1 MLHPDL
7 RSFLEYLYER
17 RELARLPG
25 PVNPRFEVAAYIRKS
40 SDVGGPAF
48 LFESVKGSNM
58 RMAAGVFSSPS
69 KAEHALRAN
78 GPREALERFME
89 GLERPIPPVLVD
101 DGPCQEIVLT
111 GDGIDLTKLPIPT
124 YSKQDPGPF
133 ITVGV
138 GIAKDP
144 ETGIPN
150 AGIYRMQLFGPKEMG
165 LAASPYADFD
175 AIRTHAEKLNQR
187 LEFAVAIGVDPVI
200 QLATQARVPLG
211 VDELTIAGGLHGSA
225 VQVVKCKT
233 VDLLVPATSEI
244 VLEGYFDPGERR
256 EEGPFGEMTGYV
268 GPGGPEPVFHC
279 TAITTRRDPIFQA
292 GLTGIP
298 VTENHVLKLL
308 PMEANLLKALRQI
321 YPDVTGVRYAPEGG
335 AELLAI
341 IGLKQRYINQAK
353 NLILSALGSV
363 AHPKMVIVVDDDVDI
378 YDPAKV
384 WWAVLTRAQPA
395 EDILIIPRAAGGQ
408 LDPSAPSKFGSS
420 LVGIDATIPYGVDF
434 AEVVEVDG
442 VERVPD
448 WSGGLIGSLR
458 TSEGK
463 TAA

>member
-7 RSFLEYLYER
+7 RSFLDYLYEKG
-17 RELARLPG
+17 ELARLPG
-25 PVNPRFEVAAYIRKS
+25 PVDPRFEVAAYIRKS

-48 LFESVKGSNM
+48 LFQSAVGSEM
-58 RMAAGVFSSPS
+58 RLAGGVFSSPS
-69 KAEHALRAN
+69 KAEHALRAD
-78 GPREALERFME
+78 GPRQALERFME

-101 DGPCQEIVLT
+101 DGPSQEVVLL
-111 GDGIDLTKLPIPT
+111 GDDVDLNALPIPT

-144 ETGIPN
+144 ETGIQN

-175 AIRTHAEKLNQR
+175 AIRTHAEARAER

-211 VDELTIAGGLHGSA
+211 IDELTIAGGLHGSP
-225 VQVVKCKT
+225 VPVVKGKT

-244 VLEGYFDPGERR
+244 VLEGYFEPGERR
-256 EEGPFGEMTGYV
+256 AEGPFGEMTGYV

-335 AELLAI
+335 AEFLAI
-341 IGLKQRYINQAK
+341 VGLKQRYVNQAK

-363 AHPKMVIVVDDDVDI
+363 AHPKMVIIVDDDVDI

-395 EDILIIPRAAGGQ
+395 DDFLIIPRAAGGQ

-420 LVGIDATIPYGVDF
+420 LVGIDATIPYGADF
-434 AEVVEVDG
+434 AEVVEVEG
-442 VERVPD
+442 VDRVLD
-448 WSGGLIGSLR
+448 WSDGLIRS
-458 TSEGK
+458 
-463 TAA
+463 